1 VSLAVATFGSGGSE
15 PYARALRRDDEVLFL
30 RDARAGSSV
39 PHSTMNA
46 ARWSDDADATD
57 IALLRGV
64 TGPVL
69 DIGCGPGRM
78 VRAANDLGLVALGI
92 DVSPTAVAIARA
104 ARLRVLHL
112 SVFDMVPLEGSWA
125 TALLVDGNIGIGGDP
140 SALMARCRELVS
152 PDGSVVVEVN
162 GDPLRDDVFTGTLA
176 DIHGEQS
183 DEFPWAEIGRT
194 ALARRAALLGLRLAA
209 AWVAD
214 GRSFTRFVRA

>member
-1 VSLAVATFGSGGSE
+1 
-15 PYARALRRDDEVLFL
+15 
-30 RDARAGSSV
+30 
-39 PHSTMNA
+39 MNA

-104 ARLRVLHL
+104 ARLRVLNL

-183 DEFPWAEIGRT
+183 DEFPWAEIGRL
-194 ALARRAALLGLRLAA
+194 ALARRAPHVGLRLAA
-209 AWVAD
+209 AWVED

>member
-1 VSLAVATFGSGGSE
+1 MSLAVATFGSGGAE
-15 PYARALRRDDEVLFL
+15 PYARALRRDDDVLYL

-104 ARLRVLHL
+104 AGLQVREV
-112 SVFDMVPLEGSWA
+112 SVFEMVPLEGSWA
-125 TALLVDGNIGIGGDP
+125 TGLLVDGNIGIGGDP
-140 SALMARCRELVS
+140 SALMARCRELIS

-162 GDPLRDDVFTGTLA
+162 SEPLRDDVFIGTLA

-183 DEFPWAEIGRT
+183 DEFPWAEIGST
-194 ALARRAALLGLRLAA
+194 ALARRSSRVGLRLAA
-209 AWVAD
+209 AWAAD

>member
-1 VSLAVATFGSGGSE
+1 MSLAVATFGSGGAE
-15 PYARALRRDDEVLFL
+15 PYARALRRDDEVLYL

-92 DVSPTAVAIARA
+92 DVSPTAVAIARSA
-104 ARLRVLHL
+104 GLQVREV

-140 SALMARCRELVS
+140 SALMARCRELICA
-152 PDGSVVVEVN
+152 DGSIVVEVN
-162 GDPLRDDVFTGTLA
+162 GDALRDDVFVGTLA
-176 DIHGEQS
+176 DIRGGQS

-194 ALARRAALLGLRLAA
+194 ALARRATLVGLRLAA